1 MGWGRSSG
9 SMKRLR
15 QMQRRGGLSC
25 RARSLPHPQSGA
37 LTVYNHIGSSI
48 KSRDQRKAREVLPND
63 KRINLHVFSV
73 DFRQNG
79 RLLLHQLVRP
89 KPALQLREYG
99 VVLSAIAAD
108 LRLVD

>member
-1 MGWGRSSG
+1 VYTSLGRRIHHRIHS
-9 SMKRLR
+9 R
-15 QMQRRGGLSC
+15 QRH
-25 RARSLPHPQSGA
+25 ATAVIHHPQSGA
-37 LTVYNHIGSSI
+37 LTVYIHIGSSI
-48 KSRDQRKAREVLPND
+48 KSRDQKAREVLPND

-89 KPALQLREYG
+89 KPALQLRDYG